1 MGQHCARVQWVA
13 SLQMRHANEYGIHVG
28 CIHFNQFFFLCFW
41 FFYFTFVSRERST
54 GRLEHIASTA
64 VKLGDDHLFP
74 FLLLGC
80 LVRRFMICLSMALRI
95 GKWSENMFCMIEE
108 KQNVPNAVDDD
119 EWFIGLW
126 WRALAPQQ
134 QTPNHENV
142 HEIWYSWLRR
152 AFIFFFIYT
161 HSICVAT
168 WNRACLMVVGCIQSH
183 RCRAPTTCDNRAVPH
198 K

>member
-28 CIHFNQFFFLCFW
+28 CIHFNQYFFLCFW

-80 LVRRFMICLSMALRI
+80 LCADLWYAWAWLCVLESGRKICSVWLR
-95 GKWSENMFCMIEE
+95 KR
-108 KQNVPNAVDDD
+108 KVPNAVDDD